1 MLLLGRGETKVS
13 STLTELPSFCNTTG
27 GKVGPG
33 RDVAK
38 RWEPP
43 EKPPGAQTRHSWPAS
58 PCKGECKE
66 PVHGMRTRDSLL
78 GRQMVARSPLA
89 SCEMA
94 LGELL
99 PITNAT

>member
-1 MLLLGRGETKVS
+1 MTQVART
-13 STLTELPSFCNTTG
+13 

-43 EKPPGAQTRHSWPAS
+43 GKPPGGQTRHSWPAS
-58 PCKGECKE
+58 PSKGECKE

-78 GRQMVARSPLA
+78 GRQMVASSARQMVIGLFLRRVYPLLLTRA
-89 SCEMA
+89 RGMEKKFSATACE
-94 LGELL
+94 
-99 PITNAT
+99 

>member
-1 MLLLGRGETKVS
+1 VHQYTFSWHVYNENALMLTWKGSVSGYRRYNGITIPVQITTSKPSGVKCLQGLAERDGLG
-13 STLTELPSFCNTTG
+13 
-27 GKVGPG
+27 
-33 RDVAK
+33 K
-38 RWEPP
+38 RAGD
-43 EKPPGAQTRHSWPAS
+43 GAQTR
-58 PCKGECKE
+58 E
-66 PVHGMRTRDSLL
+66 SLL